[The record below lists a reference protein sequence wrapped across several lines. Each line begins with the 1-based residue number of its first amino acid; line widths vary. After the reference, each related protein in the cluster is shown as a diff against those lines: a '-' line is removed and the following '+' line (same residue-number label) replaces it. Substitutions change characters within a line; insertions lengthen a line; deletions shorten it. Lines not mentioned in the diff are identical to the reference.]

1 MTVSAVQM
9 HEKDNVATML
19 ADVLPGDEIRVLDL
33 SGKTLGSVRS
43 REAVPKGH
51 KVAVADLAAAV
62 GVVKYGEKIGRT
74 TAPVKRG
81 QWVHV
86 HNVES
91 LRGRGDLHG

>member
-1 MTVSAVQM
+1 MTVGAVQM

-19 ADVLPGDEIRVLDL
+19 TDALPGDEIRVLDL
-33 SGKTLGSVRS
+33 LGKTLGSVWS

-51 KVAVADLAAAV
+51 KVATADLAAGA
-62 GVVKYGEKIGRT
+62 GVMKYGEKIGRIT
-74 TAPVKRG
+74 VPVGRG